1 MNTSYEKIYG
11 IFLSKITDYDLAS
24 LSDDELEEYCYN
36 IFVSAMTKIHSF
48 DQNDLSDRDDIKER
62 FNSELTDV
70 EIEII
75 TSQMVIEWVDR
86 KLNTTQLLHM
96 YVGTKDESMASQANH
111 MKTLIELKEK
121 QRSIISSMMRDAKYR
136 KWVEEGLQ

>member
-1 MNTSYEKIYG
+1 
-11 IFLSKITDYDLAS
+11 
-24 LSDDELEEYCYN
+24 
-36 IFVSAMTKIHSF
+36 
-48 DQNDLSDRDDIKER
+48 
-62 FNSELTDV
+62 
-70 EIEII
+70 
-75 TSQMVIEWVDR
+75 MVIEWVDR

-121 QRSIISSMMRDAKYR
+121 QRSIISTIMRDAKYR